1 MSVFPSD
8 GKLPHTTE
16 CKKSTQS
23 SNDLSLRVVPFNIQ
37 INYVYDI
44 ENDEPIRLNLNS
56 EHYTFQSNLS
66 YQYLYG

>member
-8 GKLPHTTE
+8 GKLPHATE

-37 INYVYDI
+37 IKLRIWYWKWWAN
-44 ENDEPIRLNLNS
+44 ETEFEFRTL
-56 EHYTFQSNLS
+56 HLS
-66 YQYLYG
+66 K